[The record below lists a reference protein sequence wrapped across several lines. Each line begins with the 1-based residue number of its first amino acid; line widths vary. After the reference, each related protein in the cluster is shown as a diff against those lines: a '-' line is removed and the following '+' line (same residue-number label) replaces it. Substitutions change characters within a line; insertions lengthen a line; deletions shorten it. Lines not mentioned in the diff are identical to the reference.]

1 LSDDLA
7 ATLAAARGLFDGRGR
22 ELTGWLP
29 SGAPE
34 RLKFDEFWRKPQNRS
49 TMKKSFSVILVFILA
64 AFSAVAQTDTNVIV
78 VPVETNTPVLQPDAN
93 AAVQTNADPVA
104 AQTGT
109 NAAAVPAG
117 MSALDPVG
125 LHGTNAAAAL
135 AGMNAAT
142 HAMSLEDCIQE
153 ALQHNLDVQ
162 IERTVPQISLYD
174 LRSDYG
180 GYDPL
185 FNISGQHDY
194 NKSGVD
200 GVPPT
205 ISDDNSA
212 KSDIGGLLPWGLQY
226 DFKGNL
232 SDTYGPSYSGTN
244 ETSGGTIGVQL
255 TQPLLKNFWI
265 DSTRLT
271 IRVAKNR
278 LKYSEQELRLQV
290 ITSVS
295 DVEKAY
301 YELIYAQE
309 YVKVQ
314 QQALELAQ
322 TQLDQD
328 RQRVQIGTLAQL
340 DVQQDGAQVATSRAN
355 LIAAQSTFNTAQ
367 NTLKNLLTDEYLRWH
382 DKDIQPTATITNAP
396 LQLFDLQ
403 DSWNKGM
410 TERPDLLEARLD
422 VEKQGIQLK
431 FDRNQLFPEL
441 DLIGTYGYNGAAQEF
456 SGTFNQFNEGNRPF
470 YSYGAQLSVPLSN
483 VRARNIV
490 KSDKVTMQKLVLTLK
505 QSEQNIMVE
514 IDNAVKQAQSAY
526 ESVNA
531 TRQARIYAEA
541 ALDAEQKKYAV
552 GKSTTFIVL
561 QLQNTL
567 TADRAQEIRSLAN
580 YYEALVNLAQQEG
593 STLERNHINIEVK

>member
-22 ELTGWLP
+22 ELTRWLP

-34 RLKFDEFWRKPQNRS
+34 RLKFDEFWRKPQNCS
-49 TMKKSFSVILVFILA
+49 TMKSFSIILVFILA
-64 AFSAVAQTDTNVIV
+64 AFSAVAQTDTNAVA
-78 VPVETNTPVLQPDAN
+78 VPVGTNAPALQPDVN
-93 AAVQTNADPVA
+93 TVAVQTNTNPVA

-125 LHGTNAAAAL
+125 LHGTNAAATPV
-135 AGMNAAT
+135 GMNAAMR
-142 HAMSLEDCIQE
+142 AMSLEDCIQE

-162 IERTVPQISLYD
+162 IERTAPQISLYN
-174 LRSDYG
+174 LRGAYG

-200 GVPPT
+200 GIPPT
-205 ISDDNSA
+205 ISDENSA
-212 KSDIGGLLPWGLQY
+212 KSDLGGLLPWGLQY
-226 DFKGNL
+226 DFSGNI
-232 SDTYGPSYSGTN
+232 SEQYGFSFPTN
-244 ETSGGTIGVQL
+244 FDDSGGSIGVQL

-278 LKYSEQELRLQV
+278 LKYSEQGLRLQV
-290 ITSVS
+290 ITSIT
-295 DVEKAY
+295 DVENAY

-309 YVKVQ
+309 NVKVQ
-314 QQALELAQ
+314 QEALALAQ

-328 RQRVQIGTLAQL
+328 KQRVQIGTLAQL
-340 DVQQDGAQVATSRAN
+340 DVQQDEAQVATSKAN
-355 LIAAQSTFNTAQ
+355 LIAAQSTLNTAQ

-403 DSWNKGM
+403 DSWSKGM

-441 DLIGTYGYNGAAQEF
+441 DLIGTYGYNGAAREF
-456 SGTFNQFNEGNRPF
+456 SGAFNQFNEGDRPF

-483 VRARNIV
+483 VKARNTA
-490 KSDKVTMQKLVLTLK
+490 KSDKVTMQQLLLTLK
-505 QSEQNIMVE
+505 QFEQNAMVQ

-526 ESVNA
+526 ESVSA

-580 YYEALVNLAQQEG
+580 YYEALTKLAQQEG

>member
-1 LSDDLA
+1 
-7 ATLAAARGLFDGRGR
+7 
-22 ELTGWLP
+22 
-29 SGAPE
+29 
-34 RLKFDEFWRKPQNRS
+34 
-49 TMKKSFSVILVFILA
+49 MKKSFSVILVFILA

>member
-1 LSDDLA
+1 
-7 ATLAAARGLFDGRGR
+7 
-22 ELTGWLP
+22 
-29 SGAPE
+29 
-34 RLKFDEFWRKPQNRS
+34 
-49 TMKKSFSVILVFILA
+49 MKSFSVLLVFIVTA
-64 AFSAVAQTDTNVIV
+64 STAVAQTDTNAVA
-78 VPVETNTPVLQPDAN
+78 VPVETNAPALQPDAN
-93 AAVQTNADPVA
+93 TVAVQTNTNPVVAQADTNVSVVPADTNVPAAPSATNGVAVQMDTNAIVAQVETNASATQPGTNTVAVQTNAMA
-104 AQTGT
+104 T
-109 NAAAVPAG
+109 AVP
-117 MSALDPVG
+117 V
-125 LHGTNAAAAL
+125 
-135 AGMNAAT
+135 GMNAT
-142 HAMSLEDCIQE
+142 TRAMSLEDCLQE

-162 IERTVPQISLYD
+162 IERTAPQISLYN
-174 LRSDYG
+174 LRGAYG

-185 FNISGQHDY
+185 FNISGQHNY

-205 ISDDNSA
+205 ISDENSA
-212 KSDIGGLLPWGLQY
+212 KSDIGGSLPWGLQY
-226 DFKGNL
+226 DFSGNISEQYGLYPSSL
-232 SDTYGPSYSGTN
+232 SSSTN
-244 ETSGGTIGVQL
+244 FDNSGGTIGVQL

-265 DSTRLT
+265 DDTRLT

-278 LKYSEQELRLQV
+278 LKYSEQGLRLQV
-290 ITSVS
+290 ITSVT
-295 DVEKAY
+295 DVENAY
-301 YELIYAQE
+301 YELIYARE
-309 YVKVQ
+309 NVKVQ
-314 QQALELAQ
+314 QEALGLAQ
-322 TQLDQD
+322 TQLGQDQ
-328 RQRVQIGTLAQL
+328 QRVQIGTLAQL
-340 DVQQDGAQVATSRAN
+340 DVQQDEAQVAQSRAN

-403 DSWNKGM
+403 DSWSKGM
-410 TERPDLLEARLD
+410 TERPDLLQARLD

-441 DLIGTYGYNGAAQEF
+441 DLIGTYGYNGAAREF
-456 SGTFNQFNEGNRPF
+456 SGAFNQFNEGDRPF

-483 VRARNIV
+483 VKARNTV
-490 KSDKVTMQKLVLTLK
+490 KSDKATLQQLLLTLK
-505 QSEQNIMVE
+505 QIEQNAMVQ

-526 ESVNA
+526 ESVSA

-580 YYEALVNLAQQEG
+580 YYEALTKLAQQEG

>member
-7 ATLAAARGLFDGRGR
+7 ATLAAARGLLDGRGR
-22 ELTGWLP
+22 ELTRWLP

-34 RLKFDEFWRKPQNRS
+34 RLKFDEFWRKPQNCS
-49 TMKKSFSVILVFILA
+49 TMKSFSVILVFILA
-64 AFSAVAQTDTNVIV
+64 AFSAVAQTDTNAVA

-142 HAMSLEDCIQE
+142 HAMSLEDCIRE

-200 GVPPT
+200 GIPPT
-205 ISDDNSA
+205 ISDENSA

-226 DFKGNL
+226 DFSGNV

-244 ETSGGTIGVQL
+244 ETSGGTIGVKL

-278 LKYSEQELRLQV
+278 LKYSEQKLRLQV

-382 DKDIQPTATITNAP
+382 DQDIQPTATITNAP

-403 DSWNKGM
+403 DSWSKGM

-441 DLIGTYGYNGAAQEF
+441 DLIGTYGYNGAAREF
-456 SGTFNQFNEGNRPF
+456 SGAFNQFNEGDRPF

-483 VRARNIV
+483 VKARYTV
-490 KSDKVTMQKLVLTLK
+490 KSDKVTMQQFVLTLK